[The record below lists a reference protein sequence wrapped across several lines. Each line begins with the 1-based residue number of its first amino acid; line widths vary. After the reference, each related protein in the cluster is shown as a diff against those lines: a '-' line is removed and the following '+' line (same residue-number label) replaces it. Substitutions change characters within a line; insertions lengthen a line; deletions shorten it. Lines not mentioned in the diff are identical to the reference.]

1 MESHTSKSYIDGSRF
16 VITIDLILNS
26 FVLKTFYNDFFF
38 FNYIGTSSPEIL
50 LSIIETVGH
59 NFEARKL
66 GPNIIVG
73 SAAFNLLIITSLCT
87 LTLGLNEKRR
97 INDLK
102 VLKFL

>member
-1 MESHTSKSYIDGSRF
+1 MESDNCESHIDGSGLVLIWF
-16 VITIDLILNS
+16 LDLS
-26 FVLKTFYNDFFF
+26 TPRKCLKIIIFT
-38 FNYIGTSSPEIL
+38 GTSSPEIL

-59 NFEARKL
+59 HFEARKL

-97 INDLK
+97 IHDLK
-102 VLKFL
+102 V